1 MNTAEIVDNSYRQRN
16 ATHISKSEAI
26 DQAKIIIEIS
36 EFRDAC
42 S

>member
-1 MNTAEIVDNSYRQRN
+1 MNTAEMVDNTYRERN
-16 ATHISKSEAI
+16 ATHISKFEAI

-36 EFRDAC
+36 E